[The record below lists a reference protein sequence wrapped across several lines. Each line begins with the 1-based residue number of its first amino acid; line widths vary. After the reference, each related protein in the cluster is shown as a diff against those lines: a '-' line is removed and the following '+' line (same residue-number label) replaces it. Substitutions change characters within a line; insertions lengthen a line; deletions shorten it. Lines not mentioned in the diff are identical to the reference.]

1 MEIWKII
8 TTHPNYEISTFGNV
22 RRSDTKELKALS
34 VATGGYL
41 KVTLYPNPKT
51 FMVHRLVA
59 IEFIN
64 NEDSKP
70 QVNHID
76 SNRQNNHI
84 SNLEWVTCKENMQHC
99 VANNRTP
106 NHKGVNNPTARFS
119 EEEIVYIRTST
130 KQTLELANEFGVNPT
145 SISAIRTGAKYKT
158 SGGPIQ
164 KGQRV
169 YSGANH
175 PSSKLTEIQR
185 TFIRNSTHTTKYL
198 AELFNVHQYTI
209 IKIRN
214 TINSLETCNDYPTGE

>member
-34 VATGGYL
+34 IATGGYL

-64 NEDSKP
+64 NEENKP

-76 SNRQNNHI
+76 SNRQNNHVN
-84 SNLEWVTCKENMQHC
+84 NLEWVTCKENMQHC
-99 VANNRTP
+99 AASNRTP
-106 NHKGVNNPTARFS
+106 NHKGINNPTARFT
-119 EEEIVYIRTST
+119 EEEIVYIRTSS
-130 KQTLELANEFGVNPT
+130 KQSLELAKEFGVNST
-145 SISAIRTGAKYKT
+145 SISAIRTGTKYKT

-164 KGQRV
+164 VGQRV
-169 YSGANH
+169 YSGSTH
-175 PSSKLTEIQR
+175 PSTKLTEVQR
-185 TFIRNSTHTTKYL
+185 TFIKNSKESQKYL
-198 AELFNVHQYTI
+198 AELFNVHPTTI
-209 IKIRN
+209 AKVQKIH
-214 TINSLETCNDYPTGE
+214 